1 MAKPIP
7 DGYGTVTPYL
17 NITGAAKAIEYYAKA
32 FGAQE
37 VMRMPGP
44 DGSIMHAEIRI
55 GNSHIMLSDENTAW
69 GTKSPTTL
77 GGTTGGFMLYV
88 DDCDAVFDRAVAAG
102 ATVLMPCSDQFYGD
116 RCGSIL
122 DPFGHKWSIATHQKD
137 MTPAE
142 MNAAFEEWMKSMQP
156 Q

>member
-7 DGYGTVTPYL
+7 DGYSTVTPYL
-17 NITGAAKAIEYYAKA
+17 NVTGAAKAIEFYKQA

-37 VMRMPGP
+37 VMRIPGP

-55 GNSHIMLSDENTAW
+55 GNSHIMMSDENPAW

-77 GGTTGGFMLYV
+77 GGTTGGMMIYV
-88 DDCDAVFDRAVAAG
+88 PDCDAVFDRAVKAG

-142 MNAAFEEWMKSMQP
+142 MNAAFEEWMKAQ
-156 Q
+156 